1 MSEVSAVDQA
11 RHIFTIGKKI
21 QDRVFRVYTQLLAQE
36 GKMASG
42 DELSWTQIQAIKA
55 ISEKGKVSITEL
67 ARLLEVSPPSA
78 SSLVDRLVEKGVLT
92 RRRDPA
98 DRRRVVVQATPE
110 AVAMMEQ
117 VEEKVL
123 LSFVELVEKI
133 GPEAAGKWC
142 EVLDTIEQAI

>member
-1 MSEVSAVDQA
+1 MIQASAVEQA
-11 RHIFTIGKKI
+11 RHIFNIGRKI

-36 GKMASG
+36 GKLATG
-42 DELSWTQIQAIKA
+42 DELSFTQIQAIKA
-55 ISEKGKVSITEL
+55 IDEKGKVSITEL
-67 ARLLEVSPPSA
+67 AHLLEVSPPSA
-78 SSLVDRLVEKGVLT
+78 SAMVDRLVEKGVLT

-110 AVAMMEQ
+110 AVAMMGK
-117 VEEKVL
+117 VEEKIL

>member
-1 MSEVSAVDQA
+1 MIQASAVEQA
-11 RHIFTIGKKI
+11 RHIFTIGRKI

-36 GKMASG
+36 GKLATG
-42 DELSWTQIQAIKA
+42 DELSFTQIQAIKA
-55 ISEKGKVSITEL
+55 IDEKGKVSITEL
-67 ARLLEVSPPSA
+67 AHLLEVSPPSA
-78 SSLVDRLVEKGVLT
+78 SAMVDRLVEKGVLT

-110 AVAMMEQ
+110 AVAMMGK
-117 VEEKVL
+117 VEEKIL